1 VAANIDSPEG
11 ESPEPPRGPI
21 SGLFRSLA
29 QLLATAVGIAQTRL
43 ELLSTE
49 LQGEVHRVAEIMLWA
64 AVALLAA
71 GVGLFL
77 SALVIIFVF
86 WDTHRV
92 VASIVVTSVFFVI
105 AAIAGLVLRA
115 KVRSKPPLLDA
126 TLAELKKDRASLM
139 SGR

>member
-1 VAANIDSPEG
+1 MEADVDSVAEQPA
-11 ESPEPPRGPI
+11 RGPI

-29 QLLATAVGIAQTRL
+29 QLLATAIGIAHTRL

-49 LQGEVHRVAEIMLWA
+49 LQAEVHRVAEIMLWA

-77 SALVIIFVF
+77 LALVIIFVF

-92 VASIVVTSVFFVI
+92 LASIAVTSVFFVI
-105 AAIAGLVLRA
+105 AAIAGLILNA

-126 TLAELKKDRASLM
+126 TLAELKKDRASLLRK
-139 SGR
+139 G

>member
-1 VAANIDSPEG
+1 MEIDVDNAATPDG
-11 ESPEPPRGPI
+11 GRGPI

-29 QLLATAVGIAQTRL
+29 HLLATAVGIAQTRL

-49 LQGEVHRVAEIMLWA
+49 LQEEVHRVAEIMLWA
-64 AVALLAA
+64 TVALLSA

-77 SALVIIFVF
+77 LALLVIFVF

-92 VASIVVTSVFFVI
+92 LASIAVTGVFFLI
-105 AAIAGLVLRA
+105 AATAGLVLRA

-126 TLAELKKDRASLM
+126 TLAELKKDRASLL
-139 SGR
+139 SKR

>member
-1 VAANIDSPEG
+1 VVEPGVDSLAEP
-11 ESPEPPRGPI
+11 PPRGPI

-29 QLLATAVGIAQTRL
+29 HFLATAVGIAQTRL

-49 LQGEVHRVAEIMLWA
+49 LQEEVHRVAEIMLWA
-64 AVALLAA
+64 AVALLSA

-77 SALVIIFVF
+77 LALLIIFVF

-92 VASIVVTSVFFVI
+92 LASVAVTSAFFLI
-105 AAIAGLVLRA
+105 AAIAGLVLSA

-126 TLAELKKDRASLM
+126 TLAELKKDRASLL
-139 SGR
+139 SKG

>member
-1 VAANIDSPEG
+1 VEVEVDSVAA
-11 ESPEPPRGPI
+11 PPASGPF

-29 QLLATAVGIAQTRL
+29 HLLATAVGIAQTRL

-49 LQGEVHRVAEIMLWA
+49 LQEEVHRVAEIMLWA

-77 SALVIIFVF
+77 LALLVIFVF

-92 VASIVVTSVFFVI
+92 LASVAVTAVFFLI
-105 AAIAGLVLRA
+105 AVSAGLVLRA
-115 KVRSKPPLLDA
+115 KVRGKPPLLDA
-126 TLAELKKDRASLM
+126 TLAELKKDRASLL
-139 SGR
+139 SKS